1 MRAECAHVVF
11 LGLIQETLD
20 HVDHGPDK
28 LLLLVLCD
36 GRIARGDLRLREA
49 LVAEGFVNLPH
60 LVLPDLLPQ
69 TITQLCQQVHHRRS
83 QDQVLLVTLGR

>member
-1 MRAECAHVVF
+1 
-11 LGLIQETLD
+11 
-20 HVDHGPDK
+20 
-28 LLLLVLCD
+28 
-36 GRIARGDLRLREA
+36 
-49 LVAEGFVNLPH
+49 VAEGFVNLPH